1 MVSIVSLQ
9 GVVAL
14 LGRFPALAGAD
25 LGVGESEIVLVQG
38 PNGAGKSTL
47 LRVCAGLL
55 RIESGRAEVLGHDLV
70 ADRAA
75 VRRSVGL
82 LGHDTALYDDLTVEE
97 NLRFWARASR
107 IDDEAVPAA
116 LDRLGVAE
124 RLRDV
129 AVRNLSAG
137 QRRRTALAAVVV
149 RRPRLWLLDEPHSG
163 LDQGGRDLID
173 QVILD
178 AASAGATVMLA
189 SHELDRTLDLAT
201 RHLTV
206 AGGTIT
212 SDERGGREP
221 GATMLRDAW
230 LVATKDL
237 QIEWRS
243 RSRSARSCPSPA
255 SFSCC
260 SAALDANRPVLLQAT
275 SGLFWVTIMFVSTLA
290 VQRST
295 SIETTD
301 GARRGTAPGRHRT
314 AGGVRREVHCGC
326 RAAARRRDRASHRR
340 GRPLQRRYRGVG
352 TRVRDLSDRHRWHCG
367 GRYPARSARGRR
379 ESP

>member
-1 MVSIVSLQ
+1 VVSIVSLQ

-25 LGVGESEIVLVQG
+25 LEVGESEIVLVQG

-70 ADRAA
+70 TERAA

-107 IDDEAVPAA
+107 VEADAVPAA

-201 RHLTV
+201 RYLTV

-212 SDERGGREP
+212 SDQRGSREP
-221 GATMLRDAW
+221 GGHDA
-230 LVATKDL
+230 A
-237 QIEWRS
+237 
-243 RSRSARSCPSPA
+243 
-255 SFSCC
+255 
-260 SAALDANRPVLLQAT
+260 
-275 SGLFWVTIMFVSTLA
+275 
-290 VQRST
+290 
-295 SIETTD
+295 
-301 GARRGTAPGRHRT
+301 
-314 AGGVRREVHCGC
+314 
-326 RAAARRRDRASHRR
+326 
-340 GRPLQRRYRGVG
+340 
-352 TRVRDLSDRHRWHCG
+352 
-367 GRYPARSARGRR
+367 
-379 ESP
+379 

>member
-25 LGVGESEIVLVQG
+25 LEVGESEIVLVQG

-70 ADRAA
+70 TDRAA
-75 VRRSVGL
+75 VRRSIGL

-116 LDRLGVAE
+116 LDRLGVAD

-212 SDERGGREP
+212 SDERGSREP
-221 GATMLRDAW
+221 GGHDA
-230 LVATKDL
+230 A
-237 QIEWRS
+237 
-243 RSRSARSCPSPA
+243 
-255 SFSCC
+255 
-260 SAALDANRPVLLQAT
+260 
-275 SGLFWVTIMFVSTLA
+275 
-290 VQRST
+290 
-295 SIETTD
+295 
-301 GARRGTAPGRHRT
+301 
-314 AGGVRREVHCGC
+314 
-326 RAAARRRDRASHRR
+326 
-340 GRPLQRRYRGVG
+340 
-352 TRVRDLSDRHRWHCG
+352 
-367 GRYPARSARGRR
+367 
-379 ESP
+379 

>member
-1 MVSIVSLQ
+1 MSIVSLQ

-25 LGVGESEIVLVQG
+25 LEVGESEIVLVQG

-70 ADRAA
+70 TDRAA

-107 IDDEAVPAA
+107 VDDEAVPAA
-116 LDRLGVAE
+116 LDRLGVAD
-124 RLRDV
+124 RLRNV

-212 SDERGGREP
+212 SDERGSREP
-221 GATMLRDAW
+221 GGHDA
-230 LVATKDL
+230 A
-237 QIEWRS
+237 
-243 RSRSARSCPSPA
+243 
-255 SFSCC
+255 
-260 SAALDANRPVLLQAT
+260 
-275 SGLFWVTIMFVSTLA
+275 
-290 VQRST
+290 
-295 SIETTD
+295 
-301 GARRGTAPGRHRT
+301 
-314 AGGVRREVHCGC
+314 
-326 RAAARRRDRASHRR
+326 
-340 GRPLQRRYRGVG
+340 
-352 TRVRDLSDRHRWHCG
+352 
-367 GRYPARSARGRR
+367 
-379 ESP
+379 

>member
-25 LGVGESEIVLVQG
+25 LEVGESEIVLVQG

-107 IDDEAVPAA
+107 IDDEGVPAA

-129 AVRNLSAG
+129 AVRHLSAG

-212 SDERGGREP
+212 SDERGSREP
-221 GATMLRDAW
+221 GGHDA
-230 LVATKDL
+230 A
-237 QIEWRS
+237 
-243 RSRSARSCPSPA
+243 
-255 SFSCC
+255 
-260 SAALDANRPVLLQAT
+260 
-275 SGLFWVTIMFVSTLA
+275 
-290 VQRST
+290 
-295 SIETTD
+295 
-301 GARRGTAPGRHRT
+301 
-314 AGGVRREVHCGC
+314 
-326 RAAARRRDRASHRR
+326 
-340 GRPLQRRYRGVG
+340 
-352 TRVRDLSDRHRWHCG
+352 
-367 GRYPARSARGRR
+367 
-379 ESP
+379 

>member
-25 LGVGESEIVLVQG
+25 LEVGESEIVLVQG

-212 SDERGGREP
+212 PDERGSREP
-221 GATMLRDAW
+221 GGHDA
-230 LVATKDL
+230 A
-237 QIEWRS
+237 
-243 RSRSARSCPSPA
+243 
-255 SFSCC
+255 
-260 SAALDANRPVLLQAT
+260 
-275 SGLFWVTIMFVSTLA
+275 
-290 VQRST
+290 
-295 SIETTD
+295 
-301 GARRGTAPGRHRT
+301 
-314 AGGVRREVHCGC
+314 
-326 RAAARRRDRASHRR
+326 
-340 GRPLQRRYRGVG
+340 
-352 TRVRDLSDRHRWHCG
+352 
-367 GRYPARSARGRR
+367 
-379 ESP
+379 

>member
-25 LGVGESEIVLVQG
+25 LEVGESEIVLVQG

-70 ADRAA
+70 ADRAV

-82 LGHDTALYDDLTVEE
+82 LGHDTALYDDLTVEQ

-107 IDDEAVPAA
+107 IDDDAVPAA

-212 SDERGGREP
+212 SDERGSREP
-221 GATMLRDAW
+221 GGHDA
-230 LVATKDL
+230 A
-237 QIEWRS
+237 
-243 RSRSARSCPSPA
+243 
-255 SFSCC
+255 
-260 SAALDANRPVLLQAT
+260 
-275 SGLFWVTIMFVSTLA
+275 
-290 VQRST
+290 
-295 SIETTD
+295 
-301 GARRGTAPGRHRT
+301 
-314 AGGVRREVHCGC
+314 
-326 RAAARRRDRASHRR
+326 
-340 GRPLQRRYRGVG
+340 
-352 TRVRDLSDRHRWHCG
+352 
-367 GRYPARSARGRR
+367 
-379 ESP
+379 

>member
-25 LGVGESEIVLVQG
+25 LEVGESEIVLVQG

-70 ADRAA
+70 TDRAA

-116 LDRLGVAE
+116 LDRLGVAD

-212 SDERGGREP
+212 SDERGSREP
-221 GATMLRDAW
+221 GGHDA
-230 LVATKDL
+230 A
-237 QIEWRS
+237 
-243 RSRSARSCPSPA
+243 
-255 SFSCC
+255 
-260 SAALDANRPVLLQAT
+260 
-275 SGLFWVTIMFVSTLA
+275 
-290 VQRST
+290 
-295 SIETTD
+295 
-301 GARRGTAPGRHRT
+301 
-314 AGGVRREVHCGC
+314 
-326 RAAARRRDRASHRR
+326 
-340 GRPLQRRYRGVG
+340 
-352 TRVRDLSDRHRWHCG
+352 
-367 GRYPARSARGRR
+367 
-379 ESP
+379 

>member
-25 LGVGESEIVLVQG
+25 LEVGESEIVLVQG

-163 LDQGGRDLID
+163 LDQSGRDLID

-212 SDERGGREP
+212 SDERGSREP
-221 GATMLRDAW
+221 GGHDA
-230 LVATKDL
+230 A
-237 QIEWRS
+237 
-243 RSRSARSCPSPA
+243 
-255 SFSCC
+255 
-260 SAALDANRPVLLQAT
+260 
-275 SGLFWVTIMFVSTLA
+275 
-290 VQRST
+290 
-295 SIETTD
+295 
-301 GARRGTAPGRHRT
+301 
-314 AGGVRREVHCGC
+314 
-326 RAAARRRDRASHRR
+326 
-340 GRPLQRRYRGVG
+340 
-352 TRVRDLSDRHRWHCG
+352 
-367 GRYPARSARGRR
+367 
-379 ESP
+379 

>member
-25 LGVGESEIVLVQG
+25 LEVGESEIVLVQG

-97 NLRFWARASR
+97 NLRFWARASH

-212 SDERGGREP
+212 SDERGSREP
-221 GATMLRDAW
+221 GGHDA
-230 LVATKDL
+230 A
-237 QIEWRS
+237 
-243 RSRSARSCPSPA
+243 
-255 SFSCC
+255 
-260 SAALDANRPVLLQAT
+260 
-275 SGLFWVTIMFVSTLA
+275 
-290 VQRST
+290 
-295 SIETTD
+295 
-301 GARRGTAPGRHRT
+301 
-314 AGGVRREVHCGC
+314 
-326 RAAARRRDRASHRR
+326 
-340 GRPLQRRYRGVG
+340 
-352 TRVRDLSDRHRWHCG
+352 
-367 GRYPARSARGRR
+367 
-379 ESP
+379 

>member
-1 MVSIVSLQ
+1 MSIVSLQ

-25 LGVGESEIVLVQG
+25 LEVGESEIVLVQG

-70 ADRAA
+70 TDRSA

-82 LGHDTALYDDLTVEE
+82 LGHDTALYDDLTVEQ

-107 IDDEAVPAA
+107 IDDDAVPAA

-212 SDERGGREP
+212 SDERGSREP
-221 GATMLRDAW
+221 GGHDA
-230 LVATKDL
+230 A
-237 QIEWRS
+237 
-243 RSRSARSCPSPA
+243 
-255 SFSCC
+255 
-260 SAALDANRPVLLQAT
+260 
-275 SGLFWVTIMFVSTLA
+275 
-290 VQRST
+290 
-295 SIETTD
+295 
-301 GARRGTAPGRHRT
+301 
-314 AGGVRREVHCGC
+314 
-326 RAAARRRDRASHRR
+326 
-340 GRPLQRRYRGVG
+340 
-352 TRVRDLSDRHRWHCG
+352 
-367 GRYPARSARGRR
+367 
-379 ESP
+379 

>member
-25 LGVGESEIVLVQG
+25 LEVGESEIVLVQG

-70 ADRAA
+70 TDRAA

-116 LDRLGVAE
+116 LDRLGVAD

-173 QVILD
+173 QVILN

-212 SDERGGREP
+212 SDERGSREP
-221 GATMLRDAW
+221 GGHDA
-230 LVATKDL
+230 A
-237 QIEWRS
+237 
-243 RSRSARSCPSPA
+243 
-255 SFSCC
+255 
-260 SAALDANRPVLLQAT
+260 
-275 SGLFWVTIMFVSTLA
+275 
-290 VQRST
+290 
-295 SIETTD
+295 
-301 GARRGTAPGRHRT
+301 
-314 AGGVRREVHCGC
+314 
-326 RAAARRRDRASHRR
+326 
-340 GRPLQRRYRGVG
+340 
-352 TRVRDLSDRHRWHCG
+352 
-367 GRYPARSARGRR
+367 
-379 ESP
+379 

>member
-25 LGVGESEIVLVQG
+25 LEVGESEIVLVQG

-70 ADRAA
+70 TDRAA

-116 LDRLGVAE
+116 LDRLGVAD

-178 AASAGATVMLA
+178 AASAGATVMLV
-189 SHELDRTLDLAT
+189 SHELDRTPDLAT

-212 SDERGGREP
+212 SDERGSREP
-221 GATMLRDAW
+221 GGHDA
-230 LVATKDL
+230 A
-237 QIEWRS
+237 
-243 RSRSARSCPSPA
+243 
-255 SFSCC
+255 
-260 SAALDANRPVLLQAT
+260 
-275 SGLFWVTIMFVSTLA
+275 
-290 VQRST
+290 
-295 SIETTD
+295 
-301 GARRGTAPGRHRT
+301 
-314 AGGVRREVHCGC
+314 
-326 RAAARRRDRASHRR
+326 
-340 GRPLQRRYRGVG
+340 
-352 TRVRDLSDRHRWHCG
+352 
-367 GRYPARSARGRR
+367 
-379 ESP
+379 